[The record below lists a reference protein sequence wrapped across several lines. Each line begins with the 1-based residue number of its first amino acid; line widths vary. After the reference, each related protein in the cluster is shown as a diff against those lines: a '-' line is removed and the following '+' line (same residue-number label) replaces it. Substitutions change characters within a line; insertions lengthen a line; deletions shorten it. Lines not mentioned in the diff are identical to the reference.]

1 MCPNLCN
8 LIDGSPPGSA
18 VPGIIQARTL
28 EWVAISFSKIIKYL
42 GINLMTVQ
50 DVYPENWKV
59 LLKEMKADLNKRK
72 ENLHLWIGRLN
83 VVKMATLPKPIYIFH
98 TIPLKISAVFSA
110 VFEKWIVRFIW
121 KCKGPTQFWKWKSHT
136 C

>member
-1 MCPNLCN
+1 M
-8 LIDGSPPGSA
+8 
-18 VPGIIQARTL
+18 
-28 EWVAISFSKIIKYL
+28 K
-42 GINLMTVQ
+42 VQ

-83 VVKMATLPKPIYIFH
+83 VVLDGNTPQTNLHITH
-98 TIPLKISAVFSA
+98 NPLKISAVFSA
-110 VFEKWIVRFIW
+110 VFEKWILRFIW